1 MIIKYL
7 DISSFKYVI
16 SSPKFVQQFLLS
28 SEFSL
33 SVLFL
38 TSNISSNI
46 IANWASCY
54 EKFLSKWFNWSSSFS
69 MTGSVEV
76 QSEVSISFDIT
87 GELGISSGA
96 ISWLSFL
103 VRLKE
108 SHPAGVFLF
117 MIIFCLVSCKMKF
130 SIAFLLM
137 LEAVFLFIY
146 SKMALTSTR
155 LCLMVFIWPMVSMI
169 FVFQSA
175 KQLSWSL
182 SGRRQL
188 FLYFQL
194 LVSWE

>member
-69 MTGSVEV
+69 MTCSVEV
-76 QSEVSISFDIT
+76 QSGVSISFDIT